1 MRDVKQDS
9 DSPDDRNKDDARQL
23 LESTGEPAP
32 VDLVRFRKRVGE
44 IIAQAMQAF
53 RMRRQGPN

>member
-9 DSPDDRNKDDARQL
+9 DSVEERKREDARQL
-23 LESTGEPAP
+23 LESAGEPAA

-44 IIAQAMQAF
+44 LIARAMQAF
-53 RMRRQGPN
+53 GGWPKGSN